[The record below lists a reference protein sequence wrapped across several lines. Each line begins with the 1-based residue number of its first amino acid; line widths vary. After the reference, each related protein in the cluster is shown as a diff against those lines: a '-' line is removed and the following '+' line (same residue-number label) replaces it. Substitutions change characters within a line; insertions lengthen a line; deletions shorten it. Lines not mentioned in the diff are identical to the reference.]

1 MSTRAP
7 TSTVVKSSFLF
18 ESPLTPDVLKKDCNF
33 VMLYVLDHVFSGR
46 HFEKRLVGSAD
57 EHETLLCLRLCTGS
71 EDGARR
77 LVDHPSGLFTV
88 AVCVMSNF
96 RYVGEPSLNN
106 LLYME

>member
-1 MSTRAP
+1 
-7 TSTVVKSSFLF
+7 
-18 ESPLTPDVLKKDCNF
+18 
-33 VMLYVLDHVFSGR
+33 MLYVLDHAFCGR

-96 RYVGEPSLNN
+96 RYAGFHELSMNFPGTTYSTVHEQ
-106 LLYME
+106 YECMTVCV

>member
-1 MSTRAP
+1 LNLP
-7 TSTVVKSSFLF
+7 
-18 ESPLTPDVLKKDCNF
+18 PTPDVLKKDCYF
-33 VMLYVLDHVFSGR
+33 VMLHVLDHMFCGR

-96 RYVGEPSLNN
+96 RYAG
-106 LLYME
+106 

>member
-1 MSTRAP
+1 MEWIHAKLPIWT
-7 TSTVVKSSFLF
+7 FLTHSIV
-18 ESPLTPDVLKKDCNF
+18 EILTGG
-33 VMLYVLDHVFSGR
+33 H
-46 HFEKRLVGSAD
+46 VGSAD

-96 RYVGEPSLNN
+96 RYVSY
-106 LLYME
+106 LLLDTKL

>member
-1 MSTRAP
+1 
-7 TSTVVKSSFLF
+7 
-18 ESPLTPDVLKKDCNF
+18 
-33 VMLYVLDHVFSGR
+33 MLYVLDHVFSGR